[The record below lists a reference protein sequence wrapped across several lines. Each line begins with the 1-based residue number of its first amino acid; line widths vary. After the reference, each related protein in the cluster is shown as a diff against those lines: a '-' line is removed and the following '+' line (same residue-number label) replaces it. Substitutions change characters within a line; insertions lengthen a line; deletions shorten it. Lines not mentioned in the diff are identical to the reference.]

1 MSAQILSELYR
12 ADSRVGNVD
21 GSAVV
26 LAQEHT
32 EDALLVGK
40 RHARGVVD
48 DREEDKGVDHA
59 GGMVSTSAQSDT
71 LALGNAA
78 AFTPW

>member
-1 MSAQILSELYR
+1 MLNERYR

-48 DREEDKGVDHA
+48 DREEDEGVDHA
-59 GGMVSTSAQSDT
+59 GGMVSTYALYT